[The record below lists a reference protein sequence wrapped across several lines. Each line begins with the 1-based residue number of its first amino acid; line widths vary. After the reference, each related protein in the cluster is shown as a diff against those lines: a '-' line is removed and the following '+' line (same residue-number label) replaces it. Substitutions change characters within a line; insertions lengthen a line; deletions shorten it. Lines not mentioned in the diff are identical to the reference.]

1 MTSRYCLHCDDG
13 TKLTHKRRDLKARVR
28 KHQVTVKSVLGWH
41 CPKCGEVEFDPGE
54 GQRYAA
60 ALQTLADKMAAK
72 EAADLRAIR
81 IRLGL
86 TQKAAAEL
94 TGGGHN
100 AFSRYERGEVRPLP
114 AVINLFRALD
124 KHPELLDQLR

>member
-1 MTSRYCLHCDDG
+1 MTHRYCLHCDDR
-13 TKLTHKRRDLKARVR
+13 TKLVHKRRDLKVQVK
-28 KHQVTVKSVLGWH
+28 KHQATVKGVLGWH
-41 CPKCGEVEFDPGE
+41 CPTCGDVEFAPGE
-54 GQRYAA
+54 GQRYGA
-60 ALQTLADKMAAK
+60 ALEALANTVVAE

-86 TQKAAAEL
+86 TQAAAAAL

-124 KHPELLDQLR
+124 KHPELLAELR

>member
-1 MTSRYCLHCDDG
+1 MIQHYCLHCDDG
-13 TKLTHKRRDLKARVR
+13 TKLIHRRRDLTAQVR
-28 KHQVTVKSVLGWH
+28 KQQSTVKRVSGWH
-41 CPKCGEVEFDPGE
+41 CPNCREVEFDPGE
-54 GQRYAA
+54 GQRYGA
-60 ALQTLADKMAAK
+60 ALEALAATVAAR

-114 AVINLFRALD
+114 AVINLFRVLD
-124 KHPELLDQLR
+124 MHPELLDQLR